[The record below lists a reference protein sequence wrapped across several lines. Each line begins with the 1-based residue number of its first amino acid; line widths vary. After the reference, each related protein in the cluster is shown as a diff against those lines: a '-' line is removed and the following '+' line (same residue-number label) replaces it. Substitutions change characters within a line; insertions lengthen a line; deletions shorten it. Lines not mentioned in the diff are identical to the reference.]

1 MAEVQCVTNLNERV
15 NVFLKSK
22 QYCLLVCVEEEEKFS
37 SLKVKSLEEI
47 RQEKLAPASAPPRSQ
62 GTAYTHSHPHSSTT
76 TGSYNLTYTP
86 SHDTHSPSITASNTG
101 AATSFKLTS
110 VLQTTG
116 LAASESQTNSSVKKP
131 VISQPYPAQN
141 NAVMSRGRSE
151 AVRQSR
157 AVDTISKPTPSQS
170 HVRQTKP
177 PPAAKPAEVGSD
189 MRVRTLPHAIEGTA
203 TMTLQEKK
211 SSLFGSQKNPSSVF
225 SPNYQPNAKV
235 ESRMKRVERN
245 LERPTV
251 GMKRGERGGEIASA
265 KVRSVAKIAAITWHE
280 EGEGEGVREMGSKIA
295 KLDDSTDKE
304 IEQPMMKKVPGSIE
318 THVHV

>member
-1 MAEVQCVTNLNERV
+1 MAEVQCVTNLNDRV

-22 QYCLLVCVEEEEKFS
+22 LYCLLVCVEEEEKFS

-86 SHDTHSPSITASNTG
+86 SHNTHSPSLTASNTG

-116 LAASESQTNSSVKKP
+116 LAASENQTNSSVKKP
-131 VISQPYPAQN
+131 VISQPHPAQN

-157 AVDTISKPTPSQS
+157 AVDATSKPTPLQS

-189 MRVRTLPHAIEGTA
+189 MRVRTLPHAVEGTVM
-203 TMTLQEKK
+203 MTLQEKT

-225 SPNYQPNAKV
+225 SPNYQPNATIETKG
-235 ESRMKRVERN
+235 KRVERN

-251 GMKRGERGGEIASA
+251 GMKRGEREGEVGSA

-280 EGEGEGVREMGSKIA
+280 EGEGEGVREIGSKTI
-295 KLDDSTDKE
+295 KLDNSTDKE
-304 IEQPMMKKVPGSIE
+304 IEQPMMKKVHVPGI
-318 THVHV
+318 